1 MKKISLNVIIAS
13 FVFLFSLIITA
24 SAQSYVTPMVK
35 GGYYHTIALKDDGT
49 VWTWG
54 YNGSGR
60 LDDGTTTARYTPV
73 QVSGLAGVITI
84 AGEEEHTTFKT
95 THAGS

>member
-1 MKKISLNVIIAS
+1 MKKVIVCFCS
-13 FVFLFSLIITA
+13 VLFLLATFDTTEGIT
-24 SAQSYVTPMVK
+24 
-35 GGYYHTIALKDDGT
+35 GGEYHTIALKSDGT